1 MNRNEVIMTIKK
13 AGTTFGQVMCNL
25 CGEEYAAGYNRA
37 VKDMIRLFNEA
48 PIDPNF
54 EAEREKLLLII
65 DNLTAENERLEQEVC
80 EKHATIQRLL
90 SHVNVAEV
98 IGVNIK
104 KRGDQKVQRRGVSF
118 MFK

>member
-1 MNRNEVIMTIKK
+1 MNRTEVIMTIKK
-13 AGTTFGQVMCNL
+13 AGTAFGQVMCNL

-37 VKDMIRLFNEA
+37 IKDMIRLFNEA
-48 PIDPNF
+48 SIDPDF
-54 EAEREKLLLII
+54 ETERKQLLLTIE
-65 DNLTAENERLEQEVC
+65 NLTAENEQLEQEVC

-98 IGVNIK
+98 MGVNVK

-118 MFK
+118 VFK